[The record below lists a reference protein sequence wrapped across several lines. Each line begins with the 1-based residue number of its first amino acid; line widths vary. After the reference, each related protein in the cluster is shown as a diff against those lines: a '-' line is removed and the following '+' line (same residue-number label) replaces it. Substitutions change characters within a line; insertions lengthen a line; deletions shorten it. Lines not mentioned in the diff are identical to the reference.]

1 MEHCIATSVAE
12 FTDIVKNISNFE
24 QKWFR
29 GQSLSKYL
37 LLPSLFRDQRFHS
50 DFTGRV
56 GDQFKSFM
64 RPKHGIYFIQDENIG
79 DAVMKEKYGDEQ
91 LTYMQRMYKNQ
102 HNGVPTRLMDFTT
115 NALIALFFCVEEK
128 ITWNKSHDRTLVE
141 EKLYSDKNHHLEEA
155 GAVFVVDPVYIN
167 RNSILVDHVVET
179 DAVIETFKEYQ
190 TPFAIEPPVVDKR
203 IKAQCGKFIYFGFK
217 LDELDSY
224 EPFRDKLVKVQIPNS
239 NKSEI
244 LEELI
249 DLGLSHKTIYP
260 DVEGFAR
267 YAKHLMEKELNERMN
282 QEVNQRNAPNGPKI
296 SPPHEARYC

>member
-1 MEHCIATSVAE
+1 MNLSLI
-12 FTDIVKNISNFE
+12 NIDPLAF
-24 QKWFR
+24 
-29 GQSLSKYL
+29 
-37 LLPSLFRDQRFHS
+37 
-50 DFTGRV
+50 
-56 GDQFKSFM
+56 
-64 RPKHGIYFIQDENIG
+64 NIG
-79 DAVMKEKYGDEQ
+79 TVYFLVDF
-91 LTYMQRMYKNQ
+91 L
-102 HNGVPTRLMDFTT
+102 NGELKTSGT
-115 NALIALFFCVEEK
+115 LFFVVLGFAVS
-128 ITWNKSHDRTLVE
+128 TAFALAAFVATGLAAAGLAV
-141 EKLYSDKNHHLEEA
+141 A

-203 IKAQCGKFIYFGFK
+203 IKSQCGKFIYFGFK